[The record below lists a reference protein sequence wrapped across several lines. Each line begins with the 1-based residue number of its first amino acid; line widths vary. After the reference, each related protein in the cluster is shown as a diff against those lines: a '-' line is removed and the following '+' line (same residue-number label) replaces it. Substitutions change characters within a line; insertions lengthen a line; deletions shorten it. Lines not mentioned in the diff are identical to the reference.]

1 MKKSIILI
9 LVISVI
15 LSSCGNPFKEGVFNV
30 SGSFTRSNDYSG
42 YKRFSTNVLEAKNFN
57 GKSDTALYAGSQIEP
72 LVVGNNDYYL
82 ISADGTIAFISK
94 DILKSTFIVPDS
106 TPVSTRPAA
115 DHEQNIYFVS
125 LKPILYSFNNRGEKR
140 WEYEFSDDFDPFEMF
155 SDVLVTKDGVLIGT
169 TTGKLLKVS
178 FDGKLIFQKQYNTS
192 ISRSFAADENG
203 NVYFVLTKNT
213 FGDTDNLVMIDKN
226 GKEKYNKPIDFVR
239 IIRNPVVS
247 GDNIYLI
254 GVMQNAGKSGSLL
267 ICYDKRGFEKW
278 RQELPVFPRYLS
290 ASEQNAYVIG
300 YNTGVGETMSG
311 IFSFSRTGKQN
322 WRIFL
327 SMSATSPLLIG
338 KSKSAIVGTNPNGAA
353 IFFLD
358 NDNGK
363 LIEDRSLNEIDTFYT
378 VPAVTGDGSIIFAM
392 SSRRGIVR
400 LTDTALNKI
409 LPW

>member
-30 SGSFTRSNDYSG
+30 GGSFTRSNDYSE

-57 GKSDTALYAGSQIEP
+57 GKSDTSLYAGSQIEP

-82 ISADGTIAFISK
+82 ISADGTITFISK
-94 DILKSTFIVPDS
+94 DILESTFMVPDS

-140 WEYEFSDDFDPFEMF
+140 WEYKFSEDFDPFEMF

>member
-1 MKKSIILI
+1 MKKSLI
-9 LVISVI
+9 LLFWISVI
-15 LSSCGNPFKEGVFNV
+15 VSSCGNPFKEGVFNAG
-30 SGSFTRSNDYSG
+30 GSFTRSNDYSN
-42 YKRFSTNVLEAKNFN
+42 YKKFSINVLEAKRFD
-57 GKSDTALYAGSQIEP
+57 GRSDTSLTAGSQIEP

-82 ISADGTIAFISK
+82 ISADGTISFISK
-94 DILKSTFIVPDS
+94 DILKSTFMVPDS

-125 LKPILYSFNNRGEKR
+125 LKPILYSFNNHGEKR
-140 WEYEFSDDFDPFEMF
+140 WEYKFSDEFDPFEMF
-155 SDVLVTKDGVLIGT
+155 SDVLATNDGVLIGT
-169 TTGKLLKVS
+169 TSGKLIKVS
-178 FDGKLIFQKQYNTS
+178 FDGKLIFQKQYNTA
-192 ISRSFAADENG
+192 ISRAFAADENG
-203 NVYFVLTKNT
+203 NIYFVLTKNT
-213 FGDTDNLVMIDKN
+213 FGDTDNLVKIDKN
-226 GKEKYNKPIDFVR
+226 GKELYNKPIDFVR

-247 GDNIYLI
+247 GDNVYLI
-254 GVMQNAGKSGSLL
+254 GFMQNADKSGSLL
-267 ICYDKRGFEKW
+267 ICFDKRGFEKW

-290 ASEQNAYVIG
+290 ANEQNAYVIG

-311 IFSFSRTGKQN
+311 VFSFSRTGKQN

-327 SMSATSPLLIG
+327 SISATSPLIVG
-338 KSKSAIVGTNPNGAA
+338 KAKSAVVGTNPNGAG

-358 NDNGK
+358 NDNGR

-392 SSRRGIVR
+392 SARRGIVR